1 MFYKCPKCKK
11 VWQYPIEKCP
21 DCFLGLE
28 RLESK
33 ETKVIGISKVSIS
46 SIFHKKVPYFVL
58 VLEDKSGNRW
68 VQKSEREYKIG
79 DEFRIEKA
87 TNKNTVAIWRVKYDF
102 LEAIE
107 KVIEILGSLSLNSNS
122 KVLILPTLVSA
133 SHSYFRDNTSPEF
146 LDAILKF
153 ISQVG
158 IKPANVKVCAQS
170 FDEIEIGQ
178 KAQKSGLLDVC
189 QKNRVLAVDL
199 AQRSF
204 IKKGDL
210 EISEEIFKT
219 DFILNLPILKAGKA
233 SATENLFFLLK
244 KENYLSQKY
253 LYSEKEIFE
262 KLGKNLPEYL
272 TIAEADK
279 IQDKEGFVQYLGL
292 VFSSFNSQNLDRVF
306 SEIVKEEKLPEILKE
321 IKIEEIPVLGRKI
334 GEVAFYGN

>member
-11 VWQYPIEKCP
+11 VWQYPIERCP
-21 DCFLGLE
+21 ECFLDLE
-28 RLESK
+28 KIRSK
-33 ETKVIGISKVSIS
+33 KARVIGISKVTIP

-58 VLEDKSGNRW
+58 VLEDENENKW

-79 DEFRIEKA
+79 DEFEIEKA

-107 KVIEILGSLSLNSNS
+107 KVIEILGGLNLNSNS
-122 KVLILPTLVSA
+122 KVLILPTLVAA

-153 ISQVG
+153 LFQVG

-170 FDEIEIGQ
+170 FDEVEIGV
-178 KAQKSGLLDVC
+178 KAQKSGLLDAC
-189 QKNRVLAVDL
+189 QKNKVLPADL
-199 AQRSF
+199 AQKNF
-204 IKKGDL
+204 VKKGNL
-210 EISEEIFKT
+210 EISEEIFKA
-219 DFILNLPILKAGKA
+219 DFVLNLPILKTGKVSA
-233 SATENLFFLLK
+233 SENLLFFLK

-253 LYSEKEIFE
+253 LSSEEEIFE
-262 KLGKNLPEYL
+262 NLKKNLPEYL

-279 IQDKEGFVQYLGL
+279 VQDKEGFVQYLGL